1 VNAAPPA
8 RAPVREFAR
17 AKINLCLHVTGRRP
31 DGYHLLESLVV
42 FPEIGDALTVEP
54 AAAGLSLALGGP
66 FAAELGAGADNLV
79 LRAAEA
85 LRPGTAGAAI
95 LLEKRLP
102 LASGMG
108 GGSADAAAALRAL
121 SRLWRLDIGAGRL
134 ADIALSLGADVPVC
148 LAQRPA
154 VMAGIGERLGAAP
167 AAPEFWMVLVNP
179 MVATPTAEVFRA
191 LPRAD
196 NAPLA
201 PAPKRFET
209 LDHLSNW
216 LGAHRNDLQ
225 APATA
230 LRPAIAEALAAL
242 EAQVGARLAR
252 MTGSGATCFAL
263 FAIEAPA
270 AAAAAAIRRD
280 RPDWWVATAR
290 VPAHDPL
297 MESPQ

>member
-1 VNAAPPA
+1 VIPAPPA

-42 FPEIGDALTVEP
+42 FPEVGDPLTVEP
-54 AAAGLSLALGGP
+54 ASAGLSLALGGP
-66 FAAELGAGADNLV
+66 FAAALGAGDDNLV

-85 LRPGTAGAAI
+85 LRPGAAGAAI

-102 LASGMG
+102 VASGMG

-121 SRLWRLDIGAGRL
+121 SRLWALDPGARRL

-154 VMAGIGERLGAAP
+154 VMAGIGERLGPAP
-167 AAPEFWMVLVNP
+167 ALPEFWIALVNP
-179 MVATPTAEVFRA
+179 MIATPTAEVFRA

-216 LGAHRNDLQ
+216 LAAHRNDLQ
-225 APATA
+225 APAIG
-230 LRPAIAEALAAL
+230 LRPAIGEALAAL

-270 AAAAAAIRRD
+270 AAAAAAIRRAH
-280 RPDWWVATAR
+280 PEWWVATAR

-297 MESPQ
+297 MESLS